1 MTVAFLSAQGQSC
14 AGTGLAGEGS
24 ESTGKRLPQQSFAN
38 LAEHTFAWE
47 LAVFEAIGIKNEQ
60 HHP

>member
-1 MTVAFLSAQGQSC
+1 MTVAFRSAQGQFC

-24 ESTGKRLPQQSFAN
+24 ESTGNRLLQQSRTN
-38 LAEHTFAWE
+38 PVEHTFAWE
-47 LAVFEAIGIKNEQ
+47 FAALAAIGIKNEQ